1 MPKTTIRNIMKITK
15 YFNINPS
22 IANTVMKKY
31 LAINVN
37 IAIPMINKIMLN
49 ISHLTKTYG
58 EKKAVDD
65 LSLHIAPG
73 EIYGFI
79 GHNGACRRKLQI
91 ARQNAVN
98 LFI

>member
-49 ISHLTKTYG
+49 IMLYIFI
-58 EKKAVDD
+58 
-65 LSLHIAPG
+65 SL
-73 EIYGFI
+73 YY
-79 GHNGACRRKLQI
+79 L
-91 ARQNAVN
+91 V
-98 LFI
+98 

>member
-15 YFNINPS
+15 YFNMNPS

-49 ISHLTKTYG
+49 IM
-58 EKKAVDD
+58 
-65 LSLHIAPG
+65 I
-73 EIYGFI
+73 IYIYCF
-79 GHNGACRRKLQI
+79 
-91 ARQNAVN
+91 V
-98 LFI
+98 LFC